1 MGQRRHADSPSLH
14 APRSFP
20 ARTDTQCVDQ
30 SDSQAVRPTKG
41 SGYRPTPHAI
51 TVYGMEADTTGAAW
65 RARIRG
71 SGSIERDREALA
83 RLVDEDQDP
92 AEVYY
97 YEAVSDP
104 DVRAMNRAQRSYAG
118 QYERRL
124 RRLAYRR
131 RHSQ

>member
-1 MGQRRHADSPSLH
+1 
-14 APRSFP
+14 
-20 ARTDTQCVDQ
+20 
-30 SDSQAVRPTKG
+30 
-41 SGYRPTPHAI
+41 
-51 TVYGMEADTTGAAW
+51 MEEDTTGVAW

-92 AEVYY
+92 AEVSY

-104 DVRAMNRAQRSYAG
+104 GARAIDRAQRSYAG

-124 RRLAYRR
+124 RRLDHRR
-131 RHSQ
+131 RNSQEPGDE

>member
-20 ARTDTQCVDQ
+20 ARTDTQRVDQ
-30 SDSQAVRPTKG
+30 SDSQADRLHQGERVPA
-41 SGYRPTPHAI
+41 HAT

>member
-1 MGQRRHADSPSLH
+1 
-14 APRSFP
+14 
-20 ARTDTQCVDQ
+20 
-30 SDSQAVRPTKG
+30 
-41 SGYRPTPHAI
+41 
-51 TVYGMEADTTGAAW
+51 MEEDNPGAAW

-83 RLVDEDQDP
+83 RLVDEDHDL

-104 DVRAMNRAQRSYAG
+104 GARAMNRAQRSYAG

-124 RRLAYRR
+124 RRLAHRR
-131 RHSQ
+131 RNSQEPGDG

>member
-1 MGQRRHADSPSLH
+1 MHRAAGLTATQR
-14 APRSFP
+14 
-20 ARTDTQCVDQ
+20 VDQ
-30 SDSQAVRPTKG
+30 SDSQADRPTKG
-41 SGYRPTPHAI
+41 SGYRPTPHAT
-51 TVYGMEADTTGAAW
+51 TVYGMEADTTGAAL